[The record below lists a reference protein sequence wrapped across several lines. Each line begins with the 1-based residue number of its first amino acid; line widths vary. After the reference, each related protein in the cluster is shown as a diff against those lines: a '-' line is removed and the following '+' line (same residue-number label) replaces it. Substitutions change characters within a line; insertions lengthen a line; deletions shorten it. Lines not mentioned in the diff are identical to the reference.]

1 MKLCGPVRQ
10 TVIVSRITLVCDNLN
25 THAMGSL
32 YAAFPAVETYRNM
45 SKLDLVYNSMA
56 SRQKGKPK
64 RHRLAI
70 LN

>member
-1 MKLCGPVRQ
+1 
-10 TVIVSRITLVCDNLN
+10 
-25 THAMGSL
+25 MGSL